1 MLHTKFQACEA
12 SGSGEEDFFYVFPP
26 SMGQTQ
32 DPIGRG
38 HFGTCDLHLNKP
50 GKGQLGSASFQIS
63 II

>member
-38 HFGTCDLHLNKP
+38 HFGT
-50 GKGQLGSASFQIS
+50 
-63 II
+63 